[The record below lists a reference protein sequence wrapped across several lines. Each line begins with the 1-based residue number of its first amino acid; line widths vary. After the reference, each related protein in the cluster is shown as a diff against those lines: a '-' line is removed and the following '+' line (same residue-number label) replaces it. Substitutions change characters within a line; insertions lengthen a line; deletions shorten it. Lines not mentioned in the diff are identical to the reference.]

1 MADHHFLVEKKEA
14 EGRTET
20 GLTPLDGEESLKE
33 NARLLGGRELS
44 EEAKNAADKLR
55 REGLAEFET
64 LKDTFC

>member
-1 MADHHFLVEKKEA
+1 MNFLFTNSFKLSEIFETEIKTKE
-14 EGRTET
+14 EIQ
-20 GLTPLDGEESLKE
+20 ESLKE

-44 EEAKNAADKLR
+44 EEAKSAADKLR